1 MLDGTGLSNSG
12 NFSTVPFTGTVNSR
26 TRWFDSLTARG
37 GYLLTPQVLLYAQG
51 GAAWTNT
58 DSITFNSGGSQV
70 GDLSNNHTGWTLG
83 AGVEWMFH
91 GLQHAK
97 CDHYRLCWHLYRQ
110 CEWQCECA
118 GCPSRRELQ
127 ILTRFP
133 SPGLSSW
140 RHRRSNCK
148 PSRFPVWRFPCAS
161 RTQFLGSDK

>member
-83 AGVEWMFH
+83 AGVERMFAPH
-91 GLQHAK
+91 WSVFAEYNFMGFSTQSATITG
-97 CDHYRLCWHLYRQ
+97 
-110 CEWQCECA
+110 CA
-118 GCPSRRELQ
+118 GTCTVNANGNANVQDVLAGVNYK
-127 ILTRFP
+127 F
-133 SPGLSSW
+133 
-140 RHRRSNCK
+140 
-148 PSRFPVWRFPCAS
+148 
-161 RTQFLGSDK
+161 